1 LSAFRFLAASALSS
15 LECSMKQ
22 NYETL
27 PRNDANFI
35 PLSPLSFITRTADLF
50 PERTAIIYGE
60 RRYNWAQSYARMR
73 QLASALNAA
82 GLGIGD
88 TVSVIAA
95 NTPEMFEAHFGVPMA
110 GCVLNT
116 INTRLE
122 AETIAYIL
130 ENSDCRLL
138 IVDTA
143 FGAEVSAALD
153 TLPGEIRRQMKVVD
167 IRDAAMGDLPPV
179 GDQDYESFIGDG
191 DPEFAWEMPRDEWQ
205 ALALGYTSGT
215 SGKPKGVVYHH
226 RGAYLMSMGTA
237 TGWPLPQHPTYLY
250 VVPMFHC
257 NGWCHAWTMTMMAAT
272 IVLTRQIT
280 AESIFGAI
288 GTHKVTHFG
297 GAPIVLSLLVNAPEA
312 LRPKLDYQV
321 RVFTAGAPPPAA
333 ILQKMAEMGFD
344 VMHVYGL
351 TETYGHVT
359 QCVWREDWNDLS
371 FDEQADLQSWQG
383 VSFPMHEGAA
393 VMNTET
399 GDLVPRDGETQ
410 GEIVLRGNAV
420 MKGYYKDENATKAAL
435 HDGWFFSGDAAV
447 WHANGYIQIKDRLKD
462 VIISGG
468 ENISSVEVEGYL
480 YRHPSVAAAAVVAKP
495 DDKWGEVPCAFVE
508 LKPGETLSVDEFMEW
523 CKGQMAGYKRPK
535 HVFFGEL
542 PKTSTGKIQK
552 FVLRKQAS
560 EDA

>member
-1 LSAFRFLAASALSS
+1 
-15 LECSMKQ
+15 MKQ
-22 NYETL
+22 HYEAFSK
-27 PRNDANFI
+27 NDANYV

-50 PERTAIIYGE
+50 PDRAAIIYGD
-60 RRYNWAQSYARMR
+60 RRYSWAESYARMR
-73 QLASALNAA
+73 QLASALDGA

-95 NTPEMFEAHFGVPMA
+95 NTPEMFEAHYGVPMA

-130 ENSDCRLL
+130 DNSDCRLL

-143 FGAEVSAALD
+143 FHETVVAALASLD
-153 TLPGEIRRQMKVVD
+153 PVVRDRIKVID
-167 IRDAAMGDLPPV
+167 IRDPLAGEMPHI
-179 GDQDYESFIGDG
+179 GDQDYEAFIATG
-191 DPEFAWEMPRDEWQ
+191 DPVYDWQMPADEWQ

-215 SGKPKGVVYHH
+215 SGRPKGVVYHH

-250 VVPMFHC
+250 IVPMFHC

-272 IVLTRQIT
+272 VVLTRVIS
-280 AESIFGAI
+280 AEAIFGAI
-288 GTHKVTHFG
+288 TEHRVTHFA
-297 GAPIVLSLLVNAPEA
+297 GAPIVLAMLVNAPEA
-312 LRPKLDYQV
+312 QRPKLDYTV
-321 RVFTAGAPPPAA
+321 KAFTAGAPPPAA
-333 ILQKMAEMGFD
+333 ILQKMSEMGFD
-344 VMHVYGL
+344 VMQVYGL

-359 QCVWREDWNDLS
+359 QCVWREEW
-371 FDEQADLQSWQG
+371 DELGFEAQADLQSWQG
-383 VSFPMHEGAA
+383 VGFPMQEGAA
-393 VMNTET
+393 VMNTES
-399 GDLVPRDGETQ
+399 GELVPRDGETQ

-420 MKGYYKDENATKAAL
+420 MKGYYKDPDATKAAL

-447 WHANGYIQIKDRLKD
+447 WHDNGYLQIKDRLKD

-495 DDKWGEVPCAFVE
+495 DEKWGEVPCAFVE
-508 LKPGETLSVDEFMEW
+508 LKQGESVSEAEFLEW
-523 CKGQMAGYKRPK
+523 CRGEMAGFKRPK
-535 HVFFGEL
+535 QVIFGEL

-552 FVLRKQAS
+552 FVLRQQVKV
-560 EDA
+560 

>member
-1 LSAFRFLAASALSS
+1 
-15 LECSMKQ
+15 MKQ
-22 NYETL
+22 HYEAFSK
-27 PRNDANFI
+27 NDANYV

-50 PERTAIIYGE
+50 PDRAAIIYGD
-60 RRYNWAQSYARMR
+60 RRYSWAESYARMR
-73 QLASALNAA
+73 QLASALDGA

-95 NTPEMFEAHFGVPMA
+95 NTPEMFEAHYGVPMA

-122 AETIAYIL
+122 AETVAYIL
-130 ENSDCRLL
+130 DNSDCRLL

-143 FGAEVSAALD
+143 FHETVVAALASLD
-153 TLPGEIRRQMKVVD
+153 PVVRDRIKVID
-167 IRDAAMGDLPPV
+167 IRDPLAGEMPHI
-179 GDQDYESFIGDG
+179 GDQDYEAFIGIG
-191 DPEFAWEMPRDEWQ
+191 DPLYDWQMPADEWQ

-215 SGKPKGVVYHH
+215 SGRPKGVVYHH

-250 VVPMFHC
+250 IVPMFHC

-272 IVLTRQIT
+272 VVLTRVIS
-280 AESIFGAI
+280 AEAIFGAI
-288 GTHKVTHFG
+288 TEHRVTHFA
-297 GAPIVLSLLVNAPEA
+297 GAPIVLAMLVNAPEA
-312 LRPKLDYQV
+312 QRPKLDYTV
-321 RVFTAGAPPPAA
+321 KAFTAGAPPPAA
-333 ILQKMAEMGFD
+333 ILQKMSEMGFD
-344 VMHVYGL
+344 VMQVYGL

-359 QCVWREDWNDLS
+359 QCVWREEW
-371 FDEQADLQSWQG
+371 DELGFEAQADLQSWRG
-383 VSFPMHEGAA
+383 VGFPMQEGAA
-393 VMNTET
+393 VMNTES
-399 GDLVPRDGETQ
+399 GELVPRDGETQ

-420 MKGYYKDENATKAAL
+420 MKGYYKDPDATKAAL

-447 WHANGYIQIKDRLKD
+447 WHDNGYIQIKDRLKD

-495 DDKWGEVPCAFVE
+495 DEKWGEVPCAFVE
-508 LKPGETLSVDEFMEW
+508 LKQGESVSEAEFLEW
-523 CKGQMAGYKRPK
+523 CRGEMAGFKRPK
-535 HVFFGEL
+535 QVIFGEL

-552 FVLRKQAS
+552 FVLRQQVKV
-560 EDA
+560 

>member
-1 LSAFRFLAASALSS
+1 
-15 LECSMKQ
+15 MKQ
-22 NYETL
+22 HYEAM
-27 PRNDANFI
+27 PRNDANFV

-50 PERTAIIYGE
+50 PDRTAVIYGE
-60 RRYNWAQSYARMR
+60 RRYTWAESYARMR
-73 QLASALNAA
+73 RLASALTGA

-130 ENSDCRLL
+130 ENSDCRAL

-143 FGAEVSAALD
+143 FAPAVVPALESLPAEVRKN
-153 TLPGEIRRQMKVVD
+153 IRVVD
-167 IRDAAMGDLPPV
+167 IRDAAMGDLAPV
-179 GDQDYESFIGDG
+179 GDEDYESFIGAG
-191 DPEFAWEMPRDEWQ
+191 DPDYDWQMPADEWQ

-215 SGKPKGVVYHH
+215 SGRPKGVVYHH

-250 VVPMFHC
+250 IVPMFHC
-257 NGWCHAWTMTMMAAT
+257 NGWCHAWTMTMMAGT
-272 IVLTRQIT
+272 LVLIREIS
-280 AESIFGAI
+280 AENILGAI
-288 GTHKVTHFG
+288 DTHRVTHFG
-297 GAPIVLSLLVNAPEA
+297 GAPIVLSLLVNAPEEMH
-312 LRPKLDYQV
+312 PKLDYKV
-321 RVFTAGAPPPAA
+321 KAFTAGAPPPAA
-333 ILQKMAEMGFD
+333 ILQKMAEMNFE
-344 VMHVYGL
+344 VTHVYGL

-359 QCVWREDWNDLS
+359 QCVWREEWGDLD
-371 FDEQADLQSWQG
+371 FDALADLQSRQG
-383 VSFPMHEGAA
+383 VAFPMHEGAA

-399 GDLVPRDGETQ
+399 GELVPRDGETQ

-420 MKGYYKDENATKAAL
+420 MKGYYKDEAATGAAL

-447 WHANGYIQIKDRLKD
+447 WHENGYIQIKDRLKD

-480 YRHPSVAAAAVVAKP
+480 YRHPAVAAAAVVAKP

-508 LKPGETLSVDEFMEW
+508 LKPGEDVGTEEFLDW
-523 CKGQMAGYKRPK
+523 CRGQMAGFKRPK
-535 HVFFGEL
+535 HVVFGEL

-552 FVLRKQAS
+552 FVLRQRAN
-560 EDA
+560 EG